1 MENYK
6 NLEKE
11 LGNIIQYPIQYL
23 SSPNNCLNEYLPKE
37 ITFIPSFT
45 LINEKANFIILFYK
59 NSSKNYFLLVYS
71 KTFRSNL
78 IICKTF
84 KAKVILPVL

>member
-23 SSPNNCLNEYLPKE
+23 SSPNNFLNEYLPKE
-37 ITFIPSFT
+37 IAFIPSFT

-59 NSSKNYFLLVYS
+59 NSSNNYFLLAYS
-71 KTFRSNL
+71 MRNNQL
-78 IICKTF
+78 
-84 KAKVILPVL
+84 L